1 MVGYLKYCSYLHG
14 IRNDKKIKVML
25 KINYK
30 YLVGAIV
37 SLGLSLFTILGLTQN
52 IIEFNSVLSE
62 MFFTFLALVLGIGN
76 LIVSF
81 KIIKNK

>member
-1 MVGYLKYCSYLHG
+1 M
-14 IRNDKKIKVML
+14 IKKINVML
-25 KINYK
+25 EVNLK

-52 IIEFNSVLSE
+52 IIGFNSVLSE

>member
-1 MVGYLKYCSYLHG
+1 MVGYLKYRSYIHG
-14 IRNDKKIKVML
+14 VIMIKQKIKVML

-52 IIEFNSVLSE
+52 IIGFNSVLSE

-81 KIIKNK
+81 KIIKK

>member
-1 MVGYLKYCSYLHG
+1 
-14 IRNDKKIKVML
+14 ML
-25 KINYK
+25 EVNLK

-52 IIEFNSVLSE
+52 IIGFNSVLSE

-81 KIIKNK
+81 KIIKNKQLWQKL